1 MVRTLAP
8 KASLPP
14 VKRSR
19 LTADTRRR
27 EVVEVILKLA
37 CDRGP
42 EGITTQAIAERM
54 GVTHGALFR
63 HFPDKQAMWV
73 AVFDWVQIE
82 LGRVVGDA
90 VAKGGEPLDILK
102 RMFLAHVEF
111 VADHPGVP
119 RIVFHEL
126 QCPADSALHERVRQM
141 VGAYRQRLCA
151 LLALAK
157 KQKQLPA
164 RLDEE
169 AAAVMFIGT
178 VQGLVVQRALL
189 DGAAGMRKTARRI
202 FPLLLDGFRG
212 RPPGDKK

>member
-1 MVRTLAP
+1 MVRTVAP
-8 KASLPP
+8 KVSPQP
-14 VKRSR
+14 EKRTR
-19 LTADTRRR
+19 LTADARRR
-27 EVVEVILKLA
+27 EVVKTIVNLA

-42 EGITTQAIAERM
+42 EGITTQAIAEHM

-63 HFPDKQAMWV
+63 HFPDKQAMWA
-73 AVFDWVQIE
+73 AVFDWVQDE
-82 LGRVVGDA
+82 LGRVVSEA
-90 VAKGGEPLDILK
+90 FAQGGEPLDILK
-102 RMFLAHVEF
+102 RVFLAHVEF

-169 AAAVMFIGT
+169 AAAVLFIGT

-202 FPLLLDGFRG
+202 FPLVLDGFRG